1 MEFST
6 ADQHDLAEGRP
17 CLGQWCVFVQCWIW
31 IHDQREGS
39 HKARLQWHSCGCW
52 FCLWHKL
59 TIILI
64 CRSQQTHLARYRY
77 KSKSEGTEKTLFS
90 LSQNPK
96 ERPRTDDKKNHWP
109 TLTRKMDLWKLG
121 CIWKR
126 FILSILEN
134 ICLNVWGQKKRNVW
148 SQQRRCCWH
157 WDFHAMDLAV
167 LQQR

>member
-77 KSKSEGTEKTLFS
+77 KSKSEGTEKTL
-90 LSQNPK
+90 LTEPEPQGKAKDWRQEEPLANPHQ
-96 ERPRTDDKKNHWP
+96 KNGFMETWLHLK
-109 TLTRKMDLWKLG
+109 TFHSFNTG
-121 CIWKR
+121 
-126 FILSILEN
+126 EY
-134 ICLNVWGQKKRNVW
+134 CLNVWGQKKRNVW